1 MHAVKAVNYNT
12 ISCILAE
19 WNQRIHY
26 EVKEELSYF
35 IIKKPHQLQPTS
47 DFSVAKELL
56 HSVDLRDIL
65 LEVESLSREIILDK
79 TIETTANSNEH
90 GKVYVAEVTV
100 TSEKNELNVNIKV
113 TSVCL

>member
-1 MHAVKAVNYNT
+1 MYLSWMEPTYTLWSQRGVILFHHQETSSAAANFRFL
-12 ISCILAE
+12 SC
-19 WNQRIHY
+19 QRTPPQCY
-26 EVKEELSYF
+26 
-35 IIKKPHQLQPTS
+35 
-47 DFSVAKELL
+47 
-56 HSVDLRDIL
+56 LRDIL

-113 TSVCL
+113 TFVCL